1 MWLEQVDLVQAN
13 QTYKTLMAKLNN
25 YSGVDMAKEFNDVYG
40 QTDLDYAREF
50 DEYSAEEKFNNIKL
64 QEQIEDVNELIA
76 GKK

>member
-1 MWLEQVDLVQAN
+1 
-13 QTYKTLMAKLNN
+13 
-25 YSGVDMAKEFNDVYG
+25 MAKEFNDVYG